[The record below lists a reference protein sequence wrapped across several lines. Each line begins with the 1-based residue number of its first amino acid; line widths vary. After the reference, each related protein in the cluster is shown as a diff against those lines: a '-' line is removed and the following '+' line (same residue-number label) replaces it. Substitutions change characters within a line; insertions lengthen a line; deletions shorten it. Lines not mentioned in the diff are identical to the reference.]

1 MGQKGLHHL
10 FCISQGRSGSREP
23 GSFSFRHWR
32 LLSYSLPLRWGSAR
46 PRPPYRGPW
55 HPQAA
60 CGGLERAVLLP
71 MALAAGHR
79 RALRAAA
86 APACRWLPGSRLW
99 AHPCGGERPERPP
112 SRLSRRRQRLSLHEG
127 WQCLGFPPPWRSPL
141 WQRGVLLL
149 PWRGI
154 RLTPVMPLPQKGLPP
169 YHFTGIIGRH
179 PGSTTDRGGRSPGG
193 GGGGVG
199 QPGGG

>member
-141 WQRGVLLL
+141 WQRGVLVSPLEGHQAHTRDAS
-149 PWRGI
+149 PAGRGPPAI
-154 RLTPVMPLPQKGLPP
+154 PFYRNYRTSPRLHHRPRQATAYWL
-169 YHFTGIIGRH
+169 
-179 PGSTTDRGGRSPGG
+179 RSSP
-193 GGGGVG
+193 
-199 QPGGG
+199 